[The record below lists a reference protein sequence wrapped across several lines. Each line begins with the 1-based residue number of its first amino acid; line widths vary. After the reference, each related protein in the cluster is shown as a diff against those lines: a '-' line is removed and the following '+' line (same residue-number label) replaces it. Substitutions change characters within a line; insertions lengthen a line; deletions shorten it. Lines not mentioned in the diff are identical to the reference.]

1 MQQIQEVIPKPTVA
15 VRRVAG
21 ENVEDRLLR
30 GAQAQKQ
37 NNKQKEEEKK
47 TREAQLNA
55 QIRKISDKYI
65 LAKFNR
71 EFEQTA
77 NDLCS

>member
-1 MQQIQEVIPKPTVA
+1 MQQIQEVIPKPAVA
-15 VRRVAG
+15 VRRAAG

-55 QIRKISDKYI
+55 
-65 LAKFNR
+65 
-71 EFEQTA
+71 
-77 NDLCS
+77 